1 MNLSQA
7 IHILGGNFAKCKVK
21 QNRGY
26 SDRKD
31 GGLSISFHYTK
42 MYGKNIWW
50 TSESVLIA
58 DSFNY
63 TIIALQRYG
72 LLVLPCKVLISYWE
86 ELNVSYLKSGR
97 RNIRIKEENGNI
109 YLYNSKDQN
118 DVDVTQYLRQC
129 EVK

>member
-1 MNLSQA
+1 
-7 IHILGGNFAKCKVK
+7 
-21 QNRGY
+21 
-26 SDRKD
+26 
-31 GGLSISFHYTK
+31 

-63 TIIALQRYG
+63 TIIALQSYG